1 MTMNSDSAPQAELI
15 AQSELRQTLIRR
27 HLLVGWG
34 GLFLFI
40 VLGLVLDIL
49 LAYKV
54 SIYVRADQEMFRL
67 MWRLAHGH
75 GTLLSLVHLG
85 FCATI
90 RTLHAPNFP
99 QPAQVISRCLS
110 AATVLIPLGF
120 FCGGLGATGGDPG
133 ALVFLV
139 PAGSVLLL
147 SAIGWLYLRLLAQ

>member
-1 MTMNSDSAPQAELI
+1 MNDDTASPNEVRQA
-15 AQSELRQTLIRR
+15 LIRR

-40 VLGLVLDIL
+40 VLGSALDLL

-54 SIYVRADQEMFRL
+54 SVYVRADREMFRL

-85 FCATI
+85 FCV
-90 RTLHAPNFP
+90 TLRALSDRNLS
-99 QPAQVISRCLS
+99 QSAKLISGCLS
-110 AATVLIPLGF
+110 AATLLIPLGF
-120 FCGGLGATGGDPG
+120 FLGGVGTTDGDPG
-133 ALVFLV
+133 ELVFLV

-147 SAIGWLYLRLLAQ
+147 AAIGWLFSLLCRH